1 MPKKEFRIVASTGDN
16 FYQFYYIIQMPAGD
30 FYHGMVGSDPSR
42 TSIHTSGQINWH
54 YSKGKQISFPAKQ
67 KLTEL
72 RGIRQLC
79 SMSIGKLVFQN
90 PHFSIAPSKTKVKE
104 PIPVFSC
111 HRILHEP
118 GQSRIHLNPKIE
130 EIQTN
135 PRFF

>member
-42 TSIHTSGQINWH
+42 TSNHTSGQINWH

-72 RGIRQLC
+72 TGIRQLC

-90 PHFSIAPSKTKVKE
+90 PHFSIAKLRVEFIAPTTQIGK
-104 PIPVFSC
+104 
-111 HRILHEP
+111 
-118 GQSRIHLNPKIE
+118 
-130 EIQTN
+130 
-135 PRFF
+135 RFIDNESTTHSTS